1 VLTLG
6 AAVPGIVPTAGAQ
19 EVSDA
24 SQTLAADD
32 IHLSD
37 DGLMVG
43 PVWMLLVM
51 MVKSGYPQSEAL
63 FMVICISVSM
73 LAEMPKA
80 RILHNGIQALNL
92 RYGLC

>member
-1 VLTLG
+1 MLRRHLLLMTSICLMTGIRRLWHRGLG
-6 AAVPGIVPTAGAQ
+6 R
-19 EVSDA
+19 
-24 SQTLAADD
+24 
-32 IHLSD
+32 
-37 DGLMVG
+37 GLMVG